1 MIELKKQFTK
11 KETDFN
17 QIYKDNDVV
26 IYKLTRNNADGD
38 GMYTWFEVFKRKVK
52 PQDIY
57 HEDEFEKYPSDE
69 AFGNWAWSCSN
80 VECVKKVLNNYFKEC
95 EHTFKIIKL
104 LNRM

>member
-11 KETDFN
+11 KGTDFN

-38 GMYTWFEVFKRKVK
+38 GMYTWFEVFKYNVR

-95 EHTFKIIKL
+95 EHTSKIIKL